1 MTDLLLFAEDDAQ
14 ERFVEALIR
23 RVAADCAIPITL
35 RKRGAFGGF
44 EKVMTDLKRFA
55 AACERRI
62 ETAPDIIIVAVD
74 ANCKGLNERRE
85 QVEQCAGNALQQRL
99 VTAVADPHVER
110 WLLLDGAA
118 FRTVLGRGC
127 QAPDQKCEKD
137 RYKDLLRR
145 AVQEAGVQPL
155 LGGIEYAEDIAK
167 EMDLGRAGSADPAF
181 ARFINSLRGKLE
193 VIAG

>member
-1 MTDLLLFAEDDAQ
+1 
-14 ERFVEALIR
+14 
-23 RVAADCAIPITL
+23 
-35 RKRGAFGGF
+35 
-44 EKVMTDLKRFA
+44 MTDLKRFA
-55 AACERRI
+55 AACERGS
-62 ETAPDIIIVAVD
+62 ETTPDIIVVAVD

-85 QVEQCAGNALQQRL
+85 QVERFAGNALQERL
-99 VTAVADPHVER
+99 VMAVADPHVER

-137 RYKDLLRR
+137 RYKDLLIR

-167 EMDLGRAGSADPAF
+167 EMDLARAGSADPAF
-181 ARFINSLRGKLE
+181 ARFINSLRSKLE